1 MNRAVEK
8 HVMANLSVGAM
19 APEIVMS
26 VFYFPVERVSSE
38 QHINQE
44 EQKEVQ
50 QSGKP
55 EEPEK

>member
-1 MNRAVEK
+1 
-8 HVMANLSVGAM
+8 MANLSVGAM